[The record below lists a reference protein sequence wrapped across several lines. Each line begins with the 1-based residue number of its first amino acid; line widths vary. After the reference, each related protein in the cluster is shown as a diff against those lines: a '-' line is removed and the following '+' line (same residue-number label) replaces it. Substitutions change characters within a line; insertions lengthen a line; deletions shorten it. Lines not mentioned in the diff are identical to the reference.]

1 MKITVMRNTSLVALL
16 FVACSGLYAQGGTGA
31 NSLRWISS
39 TEKEAWKEM
48 PMESLDTSVNNPA
61 ALIRLDA
68 KTAYQRMDGFGS
80 CFNELGWEALQ
91 ALDEPTREKAL
102 RDLFAPDGAN
112 FTLGRMPIGAND
124 FSLDWYS
131 LDETPDDYA
140 LKNFSIDRDRRTL
153 IPFIHAAMKYQPA
166 LGVWAVPWSPPSWMK
181 TNGAYKGGGM
191 KDDPQTL
198 ASYALYFSKF
208 VQAYRREGV
217 RLYAVMPQNEPKFAD
232 NAYPQA
238 VWSGELM
245 HLFIRDYLAPR
256 FKQDKVSI
264 EIWEGTIVSKT
275 LDAYIQP
282 VLDDP
287 KTNPLITGIA
297 YQWDGREA
305 FSATHEHYPE
315 KKLMQSEAECC
326 DGEDSWL
333 QGLTTF
339 SKMIDDTN
347 HFAGSYFFWNT
358 VLNEETKSHWGWHQN
373 SLLTVDRGTRTVR
386 YNPEFYSMKHFSAN
400 VLPGAQRIAV
410 SGGPFKQI
418 VAFRNPSGSQVL
430 EFENESG
437 DTKEATIQSNGKYY
451 RMLVPAQ
458 SMNSVVVPA
467 EKQ

>member
-1 MKITVMRNTSLVALL
+1 MKIMMMRNKSLVACLL
-16 FVACSGLYAQGGTGA
+16 FASSLLCAQSGSEAKA
-31 NSLRWISS
+31 VRWISS
-39 TEKEAWKEM
+39 TEKAAWKQM
-48 PMESLDTSVNNPA
+48 PVEPIASSTSNPD

-68 KTAYQRMDGFGS
+68 KTAYQQMDGFGS

-91 ALDEPTREKAL
+91 ALDEPAREKAL

-112 FTLGRMPIGAND
+112 FTLARMPIGAND

-131 LDETPDDYA
+131 LDETPGDYA
-140 LKNFSIDRDRRTL
+140 LKNFSIDRDRKTL
-153 IPFIHAAMKYQPA
+153 IPFIHAAMKYQPR

-208 VQAYRREGV
+208 VQAYRKEGV

-232 NAYPQA
+232 NSYPQA

-275 LDAYIQP
+275 IDAYIQP

-315 KKLMQSEAECC
+315 KKLMQSEAECN
-326 DGEDSWL
+326 DGENSWL
-333 QGLTTF
+333 QGLGTF
-339 SKMIDDTN
+339 SKIIDDTN
-347 HFAGSYFFWNT
+347 RFAGSYFFWNT
-358 VLNEETKSHWGWHQN
+358 VLNEDTKSHWGWPQN
-373 SLLTVDRGTRTVR
+373 SLLTVDRRTRAVR

-400 VLPGAQRIAV
+400 VLPGAWRISV
-410 SGGPFKQI
+410 NGGPFKEI

-430 EFENESG
+430 EFENESIEA
-437 DTKEATIQSNGKYY
+437 KEATILSKGKVY
-451 RMLVPAQ
+451 RMMVPAQ
-458 SMNSVVVPA
+458 SMNSVILPA
-467 EKQ
+467 EK